1 MSRLRVPAILLSA
14 IIGSVASVNAQT
26 SEHGEI
32 TIVLDGESRTLPVIV
47 PPATADRRARL
58 NASRWLPP
66 FSKFDSP
73 RGTTVM
79 LIAGAPVYSGEPH
92 AVLTIDFDR
101 NTRQV
106 IRGANTVVDSRV
118 YPDNAFTGD
127 AAAASTL
134 NFTIDEYEVREGSA
148 FVRGSFADPE
158 FSMTGTFSALVPALC
173 GPAPSGQD
181 WGEPTPSAE
190 GCYPCEKLITV
201 YDMYSLDQCRPAD
214 SAESRMD
221 EAEAGSR

>member
-1 MSRLRVPAILLSA
+1 MYRLRVSLVLLSA
-14 IIGSVASVNAQT
+14 IIGGVGSAVGQT

-32 TIVLDGESRTLPVIV
+32 TITLDGESRTLPIII
-47 PPATADRRARL
+47 PPADADRRARM
-58 NASRWLPP
+58 NASRWLPA
-66 FSKFDSP
+66 FARFDYP
-73 RGTTVM
+73 EGTSVVLM
-79 LIAGAPVYSGEPH
+79 AGAPMYSDEPH
-92 AVLTIDFDR
+92 AILTIDFNRD
-101 NTRQV
+101 TRQA
-106 IRGANTVVDSRV
+106 IRGANSVIDSRV
-118 YPDNAFTGD
+118 QVNAFASD

-134 NFTIDEYEVREGSA
+134 SFAIDEYEVRDGSA
-148 FVRGSFADPE
+148 FVRGSFADPA